1 MLKTVFEFINF
12 DNPLVL
18 LHYFVSPLSHQQ
30 NISLWGL
37 FSSGEMKKKCCS
49 GRDQVNREG
58 GAQGSFLV
66 KNWWTPR
73 CGQMQKHWKSLEKNS
88 PNPNTASHNT
98 DTDGF
103 LEHSPNM
110 GNLYDKEPFLQKI
123 IPALGGSPSYLEDT
137 AQQMPT
143 FSTVRQPSLEE
154 KKTLMV

>member
-1 MLKTVFEFINF
+1 MGHRDRFWSKTDEHPGVGRCKSIERVLK
-12 DNPLVL
+12 
-18 LHYFVSPLSHQQ
+18 
-30 NISLWGL
+30 
-37 FSSGEMKKKCCS
+37 
-49 GRDQVNREG
+49 
-58 GAQGSFLV
+58 
-66 KNWWTPR
+66 
-73 CGQMQKHWKSLEKNS
+73 KNS